1 MNKAKYIYIMLF
13 FLVVSLGS
21 IFLSKESAYA
31 QDCDAYDTQCIVCQ
45 AQVEGI
51 IPNTNYTLNVTV
63 LADGNGGATI
73 VGENSSNE
81 ISFENNLV
89 GQNFVS
95 VGNQTLTCPIV
106 YYKHTPVN
114 GGREYK
120 ITLQTEKTKD
130 SKTVQFNQ
138 FEKNNKPFKTST
150 ENASISCQFQG
161 EDLYG
166 NAVAKVTITT
176 DGKTITNMTAT
187 NGYVVSNLITDVSK
201 FINNEGEL
209 YCPSDAFF
217 VACGASGGNKGC
229 SIQDAKKESTEA
241 EEVKD
246 ADDLKNEI
254 LGPDEVDCDIDGL
267 DSLIN
272 KAVNDSK
279 ITSDI
284 NEKIVNLQ
292 RLINK
297 ESFDPSDYTDKNKIE
312 SYCNGPLNAIE
323 DLIKNIDSYN
333 LNANEIE
340 NIRASVKNN
349 YSNCKFSLS
358 DEQVNEK
365 IINSFDKK
373 IQELK
378 QKAINLNDDAKEK
391 AQKCVE
397 AANAIDDSD
406 KDDIL
411 DNLNQKND
419 QINDLIDNSF
429 EKFKNKISS
438 IALGDPYDGL
448 DCEGLL
454 GDKLLSTIDKIFGYV
469 KIAAPIILI
478 VLGSVDFG
486 QAVLLDDKD
495 ALKKAG
501 SKFIKRAIV
510 CIAIFFVP
518 TILSYILHY
527 VDGTGVDPMCG
538 IK

>member
-1 MNKAKYIYIMLF
+1 MNKKIIMNRISLILCFFAFF
-13 FLVVSLGS
+13 FLLGDRVEAKPTTCTYEYDLNTETDGNYS
-21 IFLSKESAYA
+21 KIQFSVNENDELVLSTGTSRDCTDSDFNGTVEDDECFESSVRNLTLSQNDVEEILDKTGKNTWISGPLFKGDRNSEKFLSTMKNAFGWEKERVHDVLDNGCTGTNCNVSIKLTSEGYCPKIYVA
-31 QDCDAYDTQCIVCQ
+31 QNITGTLLTTMPSSIDCNGSKVFSWISGVTKPLSICHGKDTGGYDAIENRQCSID
-45 AQVEGI
+45 E
-51 IPNTNYTLNVTV
+51 
-63 LADGNGGATI
+63 
-73 VGENSSNE
+73 NE
-81 ISFENNLV
+81 IN
-89 GQNFVS
+89 
-95 VGNQTLTCPIV
+95 
-106 YYKHTPVN
+106 
-114 GGREYK
+114 
-120 ITLQTEKTKD
+120 
-130 SKTVQFNQ
+130 
-138 FEKNNKPFKTST
+138 
-150 ENASISCQFQG
+150 SI
-161 EDLYG
+161 
-166 NAVAKVTITT
+166 
-176 DGKTITNMTAT
+176 
-187 NGYVVSNLITDVSK
+187 
-201 FINNEGEL
+201 
-209 YCPSDAFF
+209 
-217 VACGASGGNKGC
+217 
-229 SIQDAKKESTEA
+229 
-241 EEVKD
+241 
-246 ADDLKNEI
+246 
-254 LGPDEVDCDIDGL
+254 
-267 DSLIN
+267 IN

>member
-1 MNKAKYIYIMLF
+1 MNKKIIMNRISLILCFFAFFFLLGDRVEAKPTTCTYEYDINTETDGNPSKIQFSVNENDELILSTSISRSCYDADVNGTIEDDECSEDSVENLKLTQDNVKYILYKTSVPFWLQ
-13 FLVVSLGS
+13 GS
-21 IFLSKESAYA
+21 ILYKGDRDSEKFLSTMKTAFGWEKEQVHDVLDNGCTGTNCNVSIKLTPDGYCPKIYIA
-31 QDCDAYDTQCIVCQ
+31 QNFTGTALTVMPSSIDCNGSKVFSWISGVTQPLSICHGKDTGGYDAIENRQCSID
-45 AQVEGI
+45 E
-51 IPNTNYTLNVTV
+51 
-63 LADGNGGATI
+63 
-73 VGENSSNE
+73 NE
-81 ISFENNLV
+81 IN
-89 GQNFVS
+89 
-95 VGNQTLTCPIV
+95 
-106 YYKHTPVN
+106 
-114 GGREYK
+114 
-120 ITLQTEKTKD
+120 
-130 SKTVQFNQ
+130 
-138 FEKNNKPFKTST
+138 
-150 ENASISCQFQG
+150 
-161 EDLYG
+161 
-166 NAVAKVTITT
+166 
-176 DGKTITNMTAT
+176 
-187 NGYVVSNLITDVSK
+187 
-201 FINNEGEL
+201 
-209 YCPSDAFF
+209 
-217 VACGASGGNKGC
+217 
-229 SIQDAKKESTEA
+229 
-241 EEVKD
+241 
-246 ADDLKNEI
+246 
-254 LGPDEVDCDIDGL
+254 
-267 DSLIN
+267 SLIN

-312 SYCNGPLNAIE
+312 SYCNGPLNAVE
-323 DLIKNIDSYN
+323 DLIKNFDSYTQPR
-333 LNANEIE
+333 LANEITL
-340 NIRASVKNN
+340 IRALVKSN
-349 YSNCKFSLS
+349 YSNCKFPLS
-358 DEQVNEK
+358 NEQMNEK
-365 IINSFDKK
+365 INDSLAKK
-373 IQELK
+373 LQELK
-378 QKAINLNDDAKEK
+378 KKATNLNDDAKEK

-429 EKFKNKISS
+429 EKFKDKISS
-438 IALGDPYDGL
+438 IIALGDDNVGI